1 MGLCAMSQFL
11 LAWRPFL
18 DPMNL
23 HAWWWAF
30 LLPLSLGVSVAYKA
44 VRVGTLDGYWR
55 QVAVMTA
62 QIILGMILL
71 GIATYLFLGFVLPVV
86 LPMSR

>member
-1 MGLCAMSQFL
+1 MSTTVSPVRNTTDRSPTTV
-11 LAWRPFL
+11 AVTDSSP
-18 DPMNL
+18 
-23 HAWWWAF
+23 
-30 LLPLSLGVSVAYKA
+30 STLGVSVAYKA

-71 GIATYLFLGFVLPVV
+71 GIAAYLFLGFVLPVV